1 MKHMSYLFLILAL
14 LCMLLF
20 SACGKYRPDDFL
32 GKSSVQIEAEY
43 GSFDCISAPADP
55 DGLYRNRSC
64 GYTVKASRA
73 GFLGASPEILFFIT
87 FDENGVAVKCEEG
100 YRPGG

>member
-1 MKHMSYLFLILAL
+1 MKHMSYLFLILSF

-43 GSFDCISAPADP
+43 GAFDCTLMPADS
-55 DGLYRNRSC
+55 DGLYRKCRC
-64 GYTVKASRA
+64 GYTVP
-73 GFLGASPEILFFIT
+73 GTNPEVLLFIF
-87 FDENGVAVKCEEG
+87 FDENGVAIKCEEG

>member
-32 GKSSVQIEAEY
+32 GKSSVQIEADY
-43 GSFDCISAPADP
+43 GAFDCTLMPADP
-55 DGLYRNRSC
+55 DGLYRNCRC
-64 GYTVKASRA
+64 GYTVP
-73 GFLGASPEILFFIT
+73 GANPEVLLFIF
-87 FDENGVAVKCEEG
+87 FDENGVAIKCEEG